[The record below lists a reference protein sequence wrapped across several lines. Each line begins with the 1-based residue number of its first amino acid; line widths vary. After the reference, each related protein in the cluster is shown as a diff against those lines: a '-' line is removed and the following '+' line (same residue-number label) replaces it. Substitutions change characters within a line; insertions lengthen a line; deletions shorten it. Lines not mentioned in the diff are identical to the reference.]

1 MHVWT
6 FWKYCRGLTADAAD
20 PEVVEPD
27 VVTDVVVVD
36 YKVALPETNRY
47 QNCLTR
53 VPTDS

>member
-1 MHVWT
+1 MGPECST
-6 FWKYCRGLTADAAD
+6 RRSIDCRGLTADAAD

-27 VVTDVVVVD
+27 
-36 YKVALPETNRY
+36 RY